1 MEGVGEEKMYFLVF
15 KLAKGQRAHL
25 GQSVSTNFAA
35 DCTCET
41 FGTLTRTFDT
51 FIKQKVK
58 LFF

>member
-1 MEGVGEEKMYFLVF
+1 MYFLVF